1 MDKNKEVTVLDFN
14 EMVDWIKSETEYD
27 RDTIE
32 HILEMETEWLKQAG
46 VVIEEGTPLEE

>member
-1 MDKNKEVTVLDFN
+1 MDENKEVAVLDFN
-14 EMVDWIKSETEYD
+14 EMVDWIKLETEYD

-46 VVIEEGTPLEE
+46 VVIEEGESPIE

>member
-1 MDKNKEVTVLDFN
+1 MDEIKETPVLDFD
-14 EMVDWIKSETEYD
+14 EMVDWIESETHYD

-46 VVIEEGTPLEE
+46 VIIEEETPIEE

>member
-1 MDKNKEVTVLDFN
+1 MDKNKEITVLDFN

-27 RDTIE
+27 RGTIE

-46 VVIEEGTPLEE
+46 VVIEEGESLNE

>member
-1 MDKNKEVTVLDFN
+1 MDENKEVTVLDFN

-27 RDTIE
+27 RGIIE

-46 VVIEEGTPLEE
+46 VVIEGENSNE